1 MAEKI
6 SLFYSGPGRLT
17 SVGHNWQIH
26 MSVDKNH
33 FTLLSVIYKV
43 QNRKIASTE
52 AELGNLK

>member
-17 SVGHNWQIH
+17 FVGHNWQIH

-33 FTLLSVIYKV
+33 FKLLSVIYNV
-43 QNRKIASTE
+43 QNCKVASTE
-52 AELGNLK
+52 SELGNLK